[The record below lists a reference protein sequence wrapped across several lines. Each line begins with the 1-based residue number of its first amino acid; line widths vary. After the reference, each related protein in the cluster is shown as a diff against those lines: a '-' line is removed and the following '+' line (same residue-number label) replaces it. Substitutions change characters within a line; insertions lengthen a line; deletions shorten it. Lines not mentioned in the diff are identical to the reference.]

1 MVAFFFWYHT
11 AYALYRP
18 FHPEIT
24 HHMSNDVDDWY
35 TRAAI
40 LLFAIIIFLIG
51 WDVVADYRES
61 VNISHMS
68 IEVFVMSVAASG
80 TVLLWL
86 QLRRAQSDLAQAL
99 VENEQWSRDNRELLQ
114 GLGAAIHKQFD
125 TWHLTKAE
133 AEVGLFILKGLSHK
147 EIAQVRQTSERTI
160 REQARALYRKS
171 GLSGRAE
178 LSAYFL
184 EDLLL
189 PWGGED
195 ATSEQLA

>member
-1 MVAFFFWYHT
+1 
-11 AYALYRP
+11 
-18 FHPEIT
+18 
-24 HHMSNDVDDWY
+24 MSNDVHDWY

-40 LLFAIIIFLIG
+40 LFFVIIALLIG
-51 WDVVADYRES
+51 WDVVADHREN
-61 VNISHMS
+61 VNFSHMA

-80 TVLLWL
+80 TVVLWL

-114 GLGAAIHKQFD
+114 GLGAAIHKQFGI
-125 TWHLTKAE
+125 WRLTKAE

-178 LSAYFL
+178 LSAFFL

-189 PWGGED
+189 PWSAEGN
-195 ATSEQLA
+195 

>member
-1 MVAFFFWYHT
+1 
-11 AYALYRP
+11 
-18 FHPEIT
+18 
-24 HHMSNDVDDWY
+24 MSNDVHDRY
-35 TRAAI
+35 TKAAI
-40 LLFAIIIFLIG
+40 LLFASIALLIA
-51 WDVVADYRES
+51 WDVIADYRES
-61 VNISHMS
+61 ANFAHMAV
-68 IEVFVMSVAASG
+68 EALVMAVAACG
-80 TVLLWL
+80 TVMLWL
-86 QLRRAQSDLAQAL
+86 QLGQAESKLAQAL

-125 TWHLTKAE
+125 CWRLTKAE
-133 AEVGLFILKGLSHK
+133 AEIGLFILKGLSHK

-189 PWGGED
+189 PLNREGN
-195 ATSEQLA
+195 

>member
-1 MVAFFFWYHT
+1 
-11 AYALYRP
+11 
-18 FHPEIT
+18 
-24 HHMSNDVDDWY
+24 MSNDLDDWY
-35 TRAAI
+35 TRTAI
-40 LLFAIIIFLIG
+40 LLFAIIVLLIG
-51 WDVVADYRES
+51 WDVVADYQES
-61 VNISHMS
+61 VNLSHMA
-68 IEVFVMSVAASG
+68 IEFAVMSAAAGG

-86 QLRRAQSDLAQAL
+86 QLRRTQSDLAQAL
-99 VENEQWSRDNRELLQ
+99 VENQQWTRDNRELLQ

-125 TWHLTKAE
+125 SWRLSKAE

-147 EIAQVRQTSERTI
+147 EIAQARQTSERTI

-189 PWGGED
+189 PWSDER
-195 ATSEQLA
+195 T